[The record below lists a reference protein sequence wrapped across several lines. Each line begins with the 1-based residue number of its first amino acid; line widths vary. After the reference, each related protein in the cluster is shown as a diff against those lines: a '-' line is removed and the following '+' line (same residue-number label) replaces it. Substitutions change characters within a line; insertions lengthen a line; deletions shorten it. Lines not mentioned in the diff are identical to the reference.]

1 MSSNNSKI
9 LFPRCQQVAHDPI
22 VFFQFNSCFFITIT
36 PVVFFT
42 MPSLIPVLLWI
53 SVFCHLGM
61 VRAIDVKNKKIY
73 ITTPLSLVD
82 LVRVNTIIRG
92 SSNIPQQI
100 FTEQITKV
108 HNSVTSL
115 NTKQITKVHNSVTS
129 PNTKQIT
136 KVHNSVMNK
145 QL

>member
-1 MSSNNSKI
+1 
-9 LFPRCQQVAHDPI
+9 
-22 VFFQFNSCFFITIT
+22 
-36 PVVFFT
+36 
-42 MPSLIPVLLWI
+42 
-53 SVFCHLGM
+53 M

-108 HNSVTSL
+108 HNSV
-115 NTKQITKVHNSVTS
+115 
-129 PNTKQIT
+129 
-136 KVHNSVMNK
+136 MNK

>member
-1 MSSNNSKI
+1 MILTIVRYFFPDVSN
-9 LFPRCQQVAHDPI
+9 VTHDPI
-22 VFFQFNSCFFITIT
+22 VFFQFKTCFFISIT

-53 SVFCHLGM
+53 SVFVTSVGM

-115 NTKQITKVHNSVTS
+115 NTKQITKVHNSV
-129 PNTKQIT
+129 
-136 KVHNSVMNK
+136 MNK

>member
-1 MSSNNSKI
+1 MWLMI
-9 LFPRCQQVAHDPI
+9 LL
-22 VFFQFNSCFFITIT
+22 FFFN
-36 PVVFFT
+36 
-42 MPSLIPVLLWI
+42 LIPFFHFYHTCGFFLL
-53 SVFCHLGM
+53 CHLYYLYCCEFLCFVTFVGM
-61 VRAIDVKNKKIY
+61 VRAIDVQNKKIY

-108 HNSVTSL
+108 HNSV
-115 NTKQITKVHNSVTS
+115 
-129 PNTKQIT
+129 
-136 KVHNSVMNK
+136 MNK

>member
-1 MSSNNSKI
+1 
-9 LFPRCQQVAHDPI
+9 
-22 VFFQFNSCFFITIT
+22 
-36 PVVFFT
+36 
-42 MPSLIPVLLWI
+42 
-53 SVFCHLGM
+53 M

-108 HNSVTSL
+108 HNSVKFQNCNSL
-115 NTKQITKVHNSVTS
+115 RYITLQHIHTVVIDFTVDVKIMFLYLSMRIHS
-129 PNTKQIT
+129 
-136 KVHNSVMNK
+136 
-145 QL
+145 

>member
-1 MSSNNSKI
+1 
-9 LFPRCQQVAHDPI
+9 
-22 VFFQFNSCFFITIT
+22 
-36 PVVFFT
+36 
-42 MPSLIPVLLWI
+42 
-53 SVFCHLGM
+53 M

-108 HNSVTSL
+108 H
-115 NTKQITKVHNSVTS
+115 K
-129 PNTKQIT
+129 
-136 KVHNSVMNK
+136 SVMNK
-145 QL
+145 